1 MGQCNHDT
9 YIIALI
15 IICLIPKTCINKSQN
30 YAKPKNISR
39 HDADNQ
45 NVMFSVALD
54 NFYIIIIQ
62 L

>member
-1 MGQCNHDT
+1 M

-39 HDADNQ
+39 HDADNL